1 MKKWNEKTTFEKV
14 TEVLSEIFLVIWL
27 VFEFMDRKGMGDWTS
42 IASRVAIMLV
52 CVFSCFTYWND
63 KRVFSYVAIG
73 GTVLL
78 LATFVLEFV
87 IFA

>member
-14 TEVLSEIFLVIWL
+14 TEVLSGIFLVVWL
-27 VFEFMDRKGMGDWTS
+27 VFEYMDRKGMGDWTN
-42 IASRVAIMLV
+42 IASRVAIIII
-52 CVFSCFTYWND
+52 CVLSCLTYWND